1 MQHFLKITLPLA
13 AALALYLSAVPALAD
28 ITSSASSAS
37 STSVGSSS
45 ASIGKSSDSSNSSS
59 RDKVAQGH
67 YTVMEV
73 AELADQPT
81 MLRVRVQPQTVDR
94 TALVSSF
101 DLVLPRQAA
110 AQGQLAVGQTIA
122 AEHRPY
128 GLAFSAVTTTGNVSP
143 FFLVLDDNWYRELK
157 SHPVVI

>member
-1 MQHFLKITLPLA
+1 MQHFSKITLTLA

-67 YTVMEV
+67 YTVIEV
-73 AELADQPT
+73 AELADQPN
-81 MLRVRVQPQTVDR
+81 MMRVRLQPQAADTM
-94 TALVSSF
+94 ALARAF
-101 DLVLPRQAA
+101 DLVLPRQAVER
-110 AQGQLAVGQTIA
+110 GQLAIGQTVA
-122 AEHRPY
+122 AEHRPF
-128 GLAFSAVTTTGNVSP
+128 GLAFSALTTGGNASP
-143 FFLVLDDNWYRELK
+143 FFLVLDDNWYRELQ